1 MAEEQLFR
9 TALHGFNKD
18 DVITYIDGINRTA
31 SENQEWFDKQSK
43 AMAETIK
50 RLNKEN
56 KELKEQS
63 ANAEAAA
70 LDTEEYEEQRA
81 KFAEV
86 IKQLSEKLTAKDNEL
101 KKANEKISQLE
112 AAGANASS
120 QLGVDY
126 AAEKDTLVTN
136 LKQACQRLYE
146 EQQENNRLRSK
157 LEEAN
162 KENISLTVQVDQ
174 LTAQIQASG
183 QIPVIDNLEVDSLR
197 AKITELEEKL
207 ANAPDTAVL
216 EAKVASLQAQLDA
229 ADTTAPILDE
239 DSEIEKIKNQLMSVQ
254 DQASLQIEQ
263 LTAQN
268 RQLTSR
274 LTLLQAQANATSQA
288 ARASSAG
295 VYAPVGNVNLE
306 EKYNE
311 KIRTLEDQV
320 KRLEADNDKL
330 KFKANI
336 SEEELQI
343 LRDKARLYDDIKNN
357 VAKIVDDARRKAA
370 SMIRDAEISCSETMA
385 NGTNVLTQMQ
395 RRIHTMQEE
404 IESARKMYNQA
415 TLSMASMLNSIG
427 DSISITDNH
436 LISILGTGE
445 DK

>member
-56 KELKEQS
+56 KELKEQT
-63 ANAEAAA
+63 ANAVS
-70 LDTEEYEEQRA
+70 DTDNEEFEEQKA

-86 IKQLSEKLTAKDNEL
+86 IKQLGEKLTQKDDEL
-101 KKANEKISQLE
+101 KKANDRISQLE
-112 AAGANASS
+112 TAGANTST
-120 QLGVDY
+120 QMGVDF

-146 EQQENNRLRSK
+146 EQQENNRLRNE
-157 LEEAN
+157 LDEAN
-162 KENISLTVQVDQ
+162 KKNITLTVQVDQ
-174 LTAQIQASG
+174 LTAQIQAGG
-183 QIPVIDNLEVDSLR
+183 QIPIIDNLEVDSLK
-197 AKITELEEKL
+197 AKIAELEEKL
-207 ANAPDTAVL
+207 EQSPDTAIL
-216 EAKVASLQAQLDA
+216 EAKIASLQAQLEA
-229 ADTTAPILDE
+229 ANSSNEEFDE
-239 DSEIEKIKNQLMSVQ
+239 DTEVGKIKNQLLAVQ
-254 DQASLQIEQ
+254 DQASAQIEQ

-274 LTLLQAQANATSQA
+274 LTLLQAQANANAQS
-288 ARASSAG
+288 ARASGAG
-295 VYAPVGNVNLE
+295 IYAPVNNVNIE

-330 KFKANI
+330 KLKTNI

-343 LRDKARLYDDIKNN
+343 LREKARLYDDIKNN
-357 VAKIVDDARRKAA
+357 VAKIVDEARRKAA
-370 SMIRDAEISCSETMA
+370 DMIRDAEISCNETMA